1 MTRLL
6 TYRHGGFPPGLNW
19 QAVSFMRVEWPFIDG
34 GMLRETYPA
43 VLHPVH
49 FALVEDD
56 LLLSYAATF
65 RLRIEHAGV
74 EYEMECLGNV
84 FTYPGS
90 RRKGYGR
97 RVVGAATRHI
107 RGSGADVAALF
118 CAPALAGFYAA
129 SGWEP
134 TPEAATL
141 LTGGG
146 GEPEE
151 HGALR
156 MMQFVSEKG
165 EAGRRAFGTLPL
177 RIPFPW

>member
-6 TYRHGGFPPGLNW
+6 TYRHREFPRGLNW

-43 VLHPVH
+43 
-49 FALVEDD
+49 ALVEED

-65 RLRIEHAGV
+65 RLRIAHAGE
-74 EYEMECLGNV
+74 EYEMGCLGNV

-90 RRKGYGR
+90 RRQGYGR

-118 CAPALAGFYAA
+118 CAPDLESFYAA

-134 TPEAATL
+134 TPEARPRSTARC
-141 LTGGG
+141 G
-146 GEPEE
+146 
-151 HGALR
+151 
-156 MMQFVSEKG
+156 
-165 EAGRRAFGTLPL
+165 
-177 RIPFPW
+177 